1 MTHCRTLKRF
11 IISTSF
17 LGTQYKTKAEED
29 LIASLLKELSDPKA
43 FIYKATLKDTDHI
56 VGFAHCYLK
65 DGEGEAAPRPLNEKK
80 RTIFSLLQ
88 SKTQKKY
95 KDLFAHQKH

>member
-1 MTHCRTLKRF
+1 
-11 IISTSF
+11 
-17 LGTQYKTKAEED
+17 
-29 LIASLLKELSDPKA
+29 LSDPKA
-43 FIYKATLKDTDHI
+43 FIYKATLKDTDQI
-56 VGFAHCYLK
+56 VGFVHCYLK